1 MSVLSGVGRFF
12 FLLRSYCQMLSEQ
25 SHPMSNFQDTAKHPT
40 LVIPPP
46 KATTQMQWFK
56 LMNKIHTSSIPKQRK
71 GNWTNLGGDS
81 TFSAELHSLC
91 SAAQSLASKYA
102 VWEKCL
108 PKDCL
113 QSYMLLIIR
122 FGLDLQRW
130 DFVEFDDFL
139 VRFGCLKMS
148 EDFLE
153 FLRNKFIDG
162 LAEAEDQGRQLPM
175 HRQFQGIRGVLLRK
189 DITSS
194 TPIQMIQMRN
204 TLYRLLAVYT
214 DCLIFSDKHPIQR
227 TKFLLPFYNL
237 FHFLFLKRTKEV
249 LVRIKES
256 LDQESQSH
264 DPENQSQ
271 GPEIWYPHVSEI
283 RGFDRQFSKIQNWL
297 MQSDEGFKD
306 IAIVG
311 IGGSSKTA
319 LARQLFYDEHIQGAF
334 FPTLWISLSGKI
346 DAGIDFKQVV
356 EDMLVELTTEH
367 GHEKLRSCSTEE
379 LLSSL
384 GRQLLGK
391 KYLIVLDGI
400 WDETRD
406 WYFRLGQ
413 ALNWP
418 DKDCNIQFG
427 RDQKRNGN
435 AYLHSI
441 EGIGE
446 DEIWSMFN
454 DAADKSK
461 LNPQQ
466 NDKLKK
472 LQNEIVKLCD
482 GFPLG
487 VKTLAEIIPGTLATD
502 PSSVNAEPERDTLT
516 QIITIIP
523 MEVQIDG
530 GVAGRLGSKQS
541 WAKKRRE
548 PNFISLSS
556 TTNKPVSR
564 FTSANRTGKLVI
576 RTEILTM
583 NGP

>member
-1 MSVLSGVGRFF
+1 
-12 FLLRSYCQMLSEQ
+12 
-25 SHPMSNFQDTAKHPT
+25 
-40 LVIPPP
+40 
-46 KATTQMQWFK
+46 
-56 LMNKIHTSSIPKQRK
+56 
-71 GNWTNLGGDS
+71 
-81 TFSAELHSLC
+81 
-91 SAAQSLASKYA
+91 
-102 VWEKCL
+102 
-108 PKDCL
+108 
-113 QSYMLLIIR
+113 
-122 FGLDLQRW
+122 
-130 DFVEFDDFL
+130 
-139 VRFGCLKMS
+139 MS

-162 LAEAEDQGRQLPM
+162 LAEAEDQGSQLPM
-175 HRQFQGIRGVLLRK
+175 HRRFQGIRGVLLRK

-214 DCLIFSDKHPIQR
+214 DCLIFSEKHPIPS

-237 FHFLFLKRTKEV
+237 FHFWFLKSTKEV
-249 LVRIKES
+249 LVRIKGELGLYPCIEDS
-256 LDQESQSH
+256 NGSPDHSEDQESQSH

-271 GPEIWYPHVSEI
+271 IWYPHVSEI
-283 RGFDRQFSKIQNWL
+283 RG
-297 MQSDEGFKD
+297 E
-306 IAIVG
+306 
-311 IGGSSKTA
+311 TA

-346 DAGIDFKQVV
+346 DADIDLKQVV
-356 EDMLVELTTEH
+356 KDMLVELTTEH

-435 AYLHSI
+435 AVIITTRLGS
-441 EGIGE
+441 GKR
-446 DEIWSMFN
+446 D
-454 DAADKSK
+454 ADKSK

-472 LQNEIVKLCD
+472 LQNEIVEQCD

-487 VKTLAEIIPGTLATD
+487 VKTLAEIIPGALAKD
-502 PSSVNAEPERDTLT
+502 HCSVNAEPERGHIDSDHYSATQNHRGDGLT
-516 QIITIIP
+516 EIVP

-530 GVAGRLGSKQS
+530 GGLHCPTCKLCPKTLRHPLASKVAGRLGSKQS

-548 PNFISLSS
+548 PNNIMAFIHWLASLRPEE
-556 TTNKPVSR
+556 KGAQFHFVEFER
-564 FTSANRTGKLVI
+564 FTTANQTGKLVI
-576 RTEILTM
+576 RTEILTI